1 MSVIALLLGAVLL
14 ACGGGSDSGGSGTGS
29 GGGSGTGTAPQNP
42 CTTTADE
49 ADTAL
54 TGSTAPSSLT
64 ASAKRNLLDRSGRY
78 RVLDALWLHQ
88 QQGVRE
94 IDVRTAAAGSA
105 ADVGDVAVIQDQG
118 DVILPPN
125 AFDLRGS
132 GVRFTRNASGGYDAQ
147 KIDGAFRATLGRQ
160 LTLGDDDSVQVNVP
174 FAFNFYNAPRTAAFV
189 NSDGNVTFDEDD
201 SASTDRNVAR
211 LLTGPPRVSLFL
223 SDLDPTAGG
232 RIFVNAAADQY
243 TVTWCAV
250 RGFDSTSAVTA
261 QATLLP
267 SGAIEM
273 KYGEVGIGESVVGLS
288 PGRTGDFKPVN
299 LSDSGPTTG
308 GSGAAGERFAAQSQL
323 DLVALTRKFYQT
335 HADNF
340 DQLVLWTDSAIV
352 QDAFAYETTV
362 ANEIRGIGVDV
373 YDASRDFGSG
383 GRLRSIAVMDWLGKY
398 PDDPAQKFLG
408 ENNTVSVLGQEV
420 GHRWL
425 AFLEFRDRNG
435 QASQALLGRALA
447 HWSFFLD
454 SDASVM
460 EGNDIE
466 DLGGGAFRTTAAVQ
480 RYSRLDQY
488 AMGLLTESQVPPF
501 FYVESPTN
509 VSPNRTA
516 TDAPRVGVTF
526 NGTRRDVLIQDIVAI
541 EGARVPSAAESP
553 KVHRQAFVYLVSAGR
568 SQDAGQVDKVDRIR
582 RQWETFFLQATDSR
596 MRADT
601 RLQ

>member
-1 MSVIALLLGAVLL
+1 MF
-14 ACGGGSDSGGSGTGS
+14 
-29 GGGSGTGTAPQNP
+29 
-42 CTTTADE
+42 
-49 ADTAL
+49 
-54 TGSTAPSSLT
+54 
-64 ASAKRNLLDRSGRY
+64 
-78 RVLDALWLHQ
+78 DALWLHQ
-88 QQGVRE
+88 QQGVR
-94 IDVRTAAAGSA
+94 DVDIRTATAASA

-125 AFDLRGS
+125 PLDLRGT
-132 GVRFTRNASGGYDAQ
+132 GVRFTRNSGGGYDAQ

-160 LTLGDDDSVQVNVP
+160 LTLQDDDSVQVNVP
-174 FAFNFYNAPRTAAFV
+174 FSFTFYNAPRSTAFV

-223 SDLDPTAGG
+223 SDLDPSAGG
-232 RIFVNAAADQY
+232 RIYVNAAADQY

-250 RGFDSTSAVTA
+250 RGFDSPRLVTG

-267 SGAIEM
+267 GGVIEM
-273 KYGEVGIGESVVGLS
+273 KYGDIGLAEAVVGLS
-288 PGRTGDFKPVN
+288 PGRTGDFRPVN
-299 LSDSGPTTG
+299 LSDAGPTAGGTG
-308 GSGAAGERFAAQSQL
+308 AVGERFADQGQL
-323 DLVALTRKFYQT
+323 DLVALSRKFYQT

-340 DQLVLWTDSAIV
+340 DQLVLWTDSAII

-362 ANEIRGIGVDV
+362 ANEIRGIGIDV

-383 GRLRSIAVMDWLGKY
+383 GRLRSLAVMDWLGKY
-398 PDDPAQKFLG
+398 PDDPQQKFLG

-435 QASQALLGRALA
+435 QPSQALLGRALA
-447 HWSFFLD
+447 HWSFFFD

-466 DLGGGAFRTTAAVQ
+466 DLGGGSFRTTAAVQ

-488 AMGLLTESQVPPF
+488 AMGLVPESQVPAF

-509 VSPNRTA
+509 VTPARSA
-516 TDAPRVGVTF
+516 SDAPRVGVTF
-526 NGTRRDVLIQDIVAI
+526 NGTRRDILIQDIVAVQ
-541 EGARVPSAAESP
+541 GVRVPSAADSP
-553 KVHRQAFVYLVSAGR
+553 KLHRQAFIYLVTAGR

-582 RQWETFFLQATDSR
+582 RQWETFFLQATDNR